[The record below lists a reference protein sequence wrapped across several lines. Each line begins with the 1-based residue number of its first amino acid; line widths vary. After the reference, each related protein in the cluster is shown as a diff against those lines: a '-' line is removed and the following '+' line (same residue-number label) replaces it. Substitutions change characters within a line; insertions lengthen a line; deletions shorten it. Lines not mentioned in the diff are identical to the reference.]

1 MKNHIKKALL
11 LTLTLVMALS
21 LAACGA
27 EPLPEVPSID
37 YTELADLN
45 ARLARPK
52 RSTTAAP
59 FS

>member
-37 YTELADLN
+37 LSLIHI
-45 ARLARPK
+45 
-52 RSTTAAP
+52 
-59 FS
+59 